1 MTMTQHA
8 CGGAV
13 ATTSAGRSLRARSS
27 ATYGSTA
34 AVGKTTVKNATVAM
48 PTNRRS
54 STALTTTC
62 ATNATYAHT
71 SKKGLASFVERASG
85 PQMKKDLIPFR
96 VGMTVKVGVTVKEG
110 NKTRVQPYEGVVI
123 AIHRAGV
130 ATTVTVRKSLQGFGV
145 ERIFPVHSPLCTF
158 EEIRGAGKPVVRI
171 RFSSFLRVFAR
182 VHLPGARGIFS
193 FVFLRGGSTPS
204 RPRPDEV
211 FNPVRG
217 RGALKLGTATRVRSP
232 TGKTPPYLRTNQ
244 RIVFDFVSLPL
255 TGSSR
260 QALLPQKAR
269 RQASQAQDALRPQEG
284 GDVSP
289 RDEDASLARGRGCRC
304 RRRRG

>member
-34 AVGKTTVKNATVAM
+34 AAGKTTVKNATVAM

-171 RFSSFLRVFAR
+171 RFSSCFFVVFSL
-182 VHLPGARGIFS
+182 VFIFPARGGFFHSS
-193 FVFLRGGSTPS
+193 FFAAAR
-204 RPRPDEV
+204 RPRDPARMR
-211 FNPVRG
+211 F
-217 RGALKLGTATRVRSP
+217 L
-232 TGKTPPYLRTNQ
+232 TPYGVGEL
-244 RIVFDFVSLPL
+244 
-255 TGSSR
+255 
-260 QALLPQKAR
+260 
-269 RQASQAQDALRPQEG
+269 
-284 GDVSP
+284 
-289 RDEDASLARGRGCRC
+289 
-304 RRRRG
+304 

>member
-1 MTMTQHA
+1 MMTMT
-8 CGGAV
+8 CCSGAV
-13 ATTSAGRSLRARSS
+13 ATSATTATNLRAKSS
-27 ATYGSTA
+27 ATFA
-34 AVGKTTVKNATVAM
+34 ATPVVGRTTVKNATCAM
-48 PTNRRS
+48 PRGRRS

-71 SKKGLASFVERASG
+71 SKKGLASFVERAAS

-171 RFSSFLRVFAR
+171 RFSRFFSYSFLLVRR
-182 VHLPGARGIFS
+182 LEPGGGF
-193 FVFLRGGSTPS
+193 FNPRGGSGSFLTP
-204 RPRPDEV
+204 
-211 FNPVRG
+211 
-217 RGALKLGTATRVRSP
+217 LG
-232 TGKTPPYLRTNQ
+232 
-244 RIVFDFVSLPL
+244 
-255 TGSSR
+255 
-260 QALLPQKAR
+260 
-269 RQASQAQDALRPQEG
+269 
-284 GDVSP
+284 
-289 RDEDASLARGRGCRC
+289 
-304 RRRRG
+304 